1 MRVRH
6 LTTLTRKDAAPLGV
20 SGKLRS
26 WGIDAGSPLPEWADA
41 ACQAWGFFGVASRH
55 GDEFDGI
62 ILVAPESCLP
72 DEHRC
77 RKSPAHPGAQSWWA
91 SCPIEATFLG
101 GECAL
106 RSWLHAYT
114 VRFR

>member
-41 ACQAWGFFGVASRH
+41 ACQVVMVTSSTGSSWLRPSPAFLTST
-55 GDEFDGI
+55 
-62 ILVAPESCLP
+62 
-72 DEHRC
+72 RC

>member
-41 ACQAWGFFGVASRH
+41 A
-55 GDEFDGI
+55 
-62 ILVAPESCLP
+62 
-72 DEHRC
+72 
-77 RKSPAHPGAQSWWA
+77 
-91 SCPIEATFLG
+91 
-101 GECAL
+101 
-106 RSWLHAYT
+106 
-114 VRFR
+114 